1 MSKEIPVH
9 KSDYHP
15 PSLRSILLGVVL
27 AVVLVIWV
35 FAYLPDTI
43 KIAGDVLLL
52 IPEQLGLVQR
62 VHAGEVHV
70 MSLAN
75 PQATIRIPKAGRYA
89 VYTGDLDLL
98 ERIGLVAK
106 PLLEVVSQPAGQAV
120 ELSFVRRGLRPYD
133 TPRAKGRPIYRF
145 AIQQPGFYQVT
156 YLGRSIAAVVSIAPD
171 YATGKESTI
180 TLAYVLQVGLLVL
193 LPGAVYYRRRKV
205 TKSLEKQLQ
214 QQKRAAMD
222 KFVRGVIEPK
232 DKSGSR

>member
-1 MSKEIPVH
+1 MSEDVPVH
-9 KSDYHP
+9 KYDYRP
-15 PSLRSILLGVVL
+15 ARLRDILIGVVL
-27 AVVLVIWV
+27 AVLVVIWI

-70 MSLAN
+70 ISLTN
-75 PQATIRIPKAGRYA
+75 PQATIRIPKPGRYA

-106 PLLEVVSQPAGQAV
+106 PLLEVASQPAGQTV
-120 ELSFVRRGLRPYD
+120 DLSFVRRGLRPYD
-133 TPRAKGRPIYRF
+133 TPRAKGRPVYRF
-145 AIQQPGFYQVT
+145 AIQEPGFYQVT
-156 YLGRSIAAVVSIAPD
+156 YLGRGIAAVVSIAPD
-171 YATGKESTI
+171 YTSGKESTI
-180 TLAYVLQVGLLVL
+180 TLAYVLQAGLLVL
-193 LPGAVYYRRRKV
+193 LPGAVYYRRRKAR
-205 TKSLEKQLQ
+205 KSLEKQLQ

-232 DKSGSR
+232 DKSG